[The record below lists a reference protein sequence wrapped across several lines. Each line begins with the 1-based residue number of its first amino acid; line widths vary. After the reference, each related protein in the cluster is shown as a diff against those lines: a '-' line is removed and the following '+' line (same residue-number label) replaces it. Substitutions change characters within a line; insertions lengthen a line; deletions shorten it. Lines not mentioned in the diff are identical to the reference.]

1 MTLWWLVNGL
11 DLGVQS
17 ELCSTSAYCKL
28 NLRMFLNQQYA
39 LVLNI
44 NVNFIVGMFYTKWKT
59 PFRKFALLP

>member
-1 MTLWWLVNGL
+1 MTLWWLVNRL

-28 NLRMFLNQQYA
+28 NLWMFLNQQCA

-44 NVNFIVGMFYTKWKT
+44 DVNFVVSVFYTKQKT
-59 PFRKFALLP
+59 SFR